1 LEENKGVNMGE
12 YNGKINVSKDSMLF
26 VVNSVFNQ
34 GIKESTTKENILK
47 LMPAIYE
54 NADDEE
60 IIKMLPYR
68 TYKDLER
75 LIDYIKTSDDIKSF
89 FYKRE
94 HPDIRFLEEAMIIV
108 MRAKHLEYNYSFNP
122 GVIEKLTRL
131 FSDENKKI
139 AERYGNIENLT
150 VGMLYE
156 YGIVDFDFLRK
167 QLCKYMNEIITEEEL
182 RDIFF
187 TRMNLNRFVNDYN
200 IKWTNTNEVQYF
212 VTYLDEEYSP
222 IDIGEIAEEQKAR
235 KMKYKQFSKQEL
247 LKREEYLYDERA
259 KKLYKF
265 LKSKN
270 DNIYEWTF
278 KRLLKNNELGID
290 ILGDL
295 SNMCMFADDIEL
307 KKFMDLFTD
316 WYNNSPQY
324 MLGGYSPIEFRKT
337 FK

>member
-1 LEENKGVNMGE
+1 MGE

-108 MRAKHLEYNYSFNP
+108 MRAKHLEYNYSLNP

-295 SNMCMFADDIEL
+295 SNMCMIADDIEL

>member
-1 LEENKGVNMGE
+1 MGE
-12 YNGKINVSKDSMLF
+12 YNGRINVSKDTMLF
-26 VVNSVFNQ
+26 VVNSVFNKD
-34 GIKESTTKENILK
+34 IKESTTKEEILK
-47 LMPAIYE
+47 MMPDIYE

-68 TYKDLER
+68 AYKDLER
-75 LIDYIKTSDDIKSF
+75 LIEYVKTSDDIKSF

-108 MRAKHLEYNYSFNP
+108 MRAKYSDYNYTLNP
-122 GVIEKLTRL
+122 GVIEKLKRL
-131 FSDENKKI
+131 FSKENREI
-139 AERYGNIENLT
+139 AKRYGEIENLT
-150 VGMLYE
+150 RGMLYA
-156 YGIVDFDFLRK
+156 YGIVDFEFLRK
-167 QLCKYMNEIITEEEL
+167 QLCKYMNEIITETEL
-182 RDIFF
+182 RDIYF
-187 TRMNLNRFVNDYN
+187 TRLNLNTFVNDYN
-200 IKWTNTNEVQYF
+200 IRWTNTNEIQPF
-212 VTYLDEEYSP
+212 VTYLDEEEVP
-222 IDIGEIAEEQKAR
+222 IDIGQIAEKQKVR

-295 SNMCMFADDIEL
+295 SNMCMFEDDIEL
-307 KKFMDLFTD
+307 KKFMDLYTD

-324 MLGGYSPIEFRKT
+324 MLGGYSPIEFRET

>member
-1 LEENKGVNMGE
+1 MGE
-12 YNGKINVSKDSMLF
+12 YNGRINVSKDTMLF
-26 VVNSVFNQ
+26 VVNSVFNKD
-34 GIKESTTKENILK
+34 IKESTTKEEILK
-47 LMPAIYE
+47 MMPDIYE

-60 IIKMLPYR
+60 IIKMIPYR
-68 TYKDLER
+68 AYKDLER
-75 LIDYIKTSDDIKSF
+75 LIEYAKTSDDIKTF

-108 MRAKHLEYNYSFNP
+108 MRVKHHDYNYTLNP
-122 GVIEKLTRL
+122 GVIEKLNGL
-131 FSDENKKI
+131 FSKENREI
-139 AERYGNIENLT
+139 AKRYGEIENLT
-150 VGMLYE
+150 RGMLYA
-156 YGIVDFDFLRK
+156 YGIVDFEFLRK
-167 QLCKYMNEIITEEEL
+167 QLCKYMNEIITETEL
-182 RDIFF
+182 RDIYF
-187 TRMNLNRFVNDYN
+187 TRLNLNTFVNDYN
-200 IKWTNTNEVQYF
+200 IRWTNTNEIQPF
-212 VTYLDEEYSP
+212 VTYLDEEEVL
-222 IDIGEIAEEQKAR
+222 IDIGQIAEEQKAR
-235 KMKYKQFSKQEL
+235 RMKYKQFSKQEL

-295 SNMCMFADDIEL
+295 SNMCMFEDNIEL

-324 MLGGYSPIEFRKT
+324 MLGGYSPIEFRET

>member
-1 LEENKGVNMGE
+1 MRE
-12 YNGKINVSKDSMLF
+12 YNGRINVSKDTMLF
-26 VVNSVFNQ
+26 VVNSVFNKD
-34 GIKESTTKENILK
+34 IKENTTKEEILK
-47 LMPAIYE
+47 MMPDIYE

-68 TYKDLER
+68 AYKDLER
-75 LIDYIKTSDDIKSF
+75 LIEYVKTSDDIKSF

-108 MRAKHLEYNYSFNP
+108 MKVKYHNYNYTLNP
-122 GVIEKLTRL
+122 GVIEKLNGL
-131 FSDENKKI
+131 FSKENREI
-139 AERYGNIENLT
+139 AKRYGEIENLT
-150 VGMLYE
+150 RGMLYA
-156 YGIVDFDFLRK
+156 YGIVDFEFLRK
-167 QLCKYMNEIITEEEL
+167 QLCKYMNEIITETEL
-182 RDIFF
+182 RDIYF
-187 TRMNLNRFVNDYN
+187 TRLNLNTFVNDYN
-200 IKWTNTNEVQYF
+200 IRWTNTNEIQPF
-212 VTYLDEEYSP
+212 VTYLDEEEVP
-222 IDIGEIAEEQKAR
+222 IDIGQIAEEQKAR

-295 SNMCMFADDIEL
+295 SNMCMFEDDFEL

-324 MLGGYSPIEFRKT
+324 MLGGYSPIEFRET

>member
-1 LEENKGVNMGE
+1 MGE

-47 LMPAIYE
+47 LMPNLYE

-68 TYKDLER
+68 AYKDLER
-75 LIDYIKTSDDIKSF
+75 LIEYIKTSDDIKSF

-108 MRAKHLEYNYSFNP
+108 MRANHLEYNYSLNP

-156 YGIVDFDFLRK
+156 YGIVDFEFLRK
-167 QLCKYMNEIITEEEL
+167 QLCKYMNEIITEREL
-182 RDIFF
+182 RDIYF
-187 TRMNLNRFVNDYN
+187 TRLNLNTFVNDYD
-200 IKWTNTNEVQYF
+200 IRWTNTNEVQYF
-212 VTYLDEEYSP
+212 VTYLDEEFSP

-235 KMKYKQFSKQEL
+235 KMKYKQFSKQEIL
-247 LKREEYLYDERA
+247 QREEYYCNEKA
-259 KKLYKF
+259 QKLYKF

-270 DNIYEWTF
+270 NNIFEWNF
-278 KRLLKNNELGID
+278 KELVKKNELGID
-290 ILGDL
+290 ILGEL
-295 SNMCMFADDIEL
+295 SNMCMFEDDVEF

-316 WYNNSPQY
+316 WHNNSPQY
-324 MLGGYSPIEFRKT
+324 MLGGYSPIEFRNA
-337 FK
+337 

>member
-1 LEENKGVNMGE
+1 MGE
-12 YNGKINVSKDSMLF
+12 YNGRINVSKDTMLF
-26 VVNSVFNQ
+26 VVNSVFNKD
-34 GIKESTTKENILK
+34 IKESTTKEEILK
-47 LMPAIYE
+47 MMPDIYE

-68 TYKDLER
+68 AYNYLEK
-75 LIDYIKTSDDIKSF
+75 LIEYIKTSDDIKSF

-108 MRAKHLEYNYSFNP
+108 MRAKYSDYNYSLNP
-122 GVIEKLTRL
+122 GVIEKLKRL
-131 FSDENKKI
+131 FSKENREI
-139 AERYGNIENLT
+139 AKRYGEIENLT
-150 VGMLYE
+150 RRMLYA
-156 YGIVDFDFLRK
+156 YGIVDFEFLRK
-167 QLCKYMNEIITEEEL
+167 QLCKYMNEIITETEL
-182 RDIFF
+182 RDIYF
-187 TRMNLNRFVNDYN
+187 TRLNLNTFVNDYN
-200 IKWTNTNEVQYF
+200 IRWTNTNEIQPF
-212 VTYLDEEYSP
+212 VTYLDEEEVP
-222 IDIGEIAEEQKAR
+222 IDIGQIAEEQKAR

-259 KKLYKF
+259 KKLYNF

-270 DNIYEWTF
+270 NNIYEWTF

-295 SNMCMFADDIEL
+295 SNMCMFENDIEL
-307 KKFMDLFTD
+307 KQFMDLFTD

-324 MLGGYSPIEFRKT
+324 ILGGYSPIEFRET

>member
-1 LEENKGVNMGE
+1 MGE
-12 YNGKINVSKDSMLF
+12 YNGRINVSKDTMLF
-26 VVNSVFNQ
+26 VVNSVFNKD
-34 GIKESTTKENILK
+34 IKESTTKEEILK
-47 LMPAIYE
+47 MMPDIYE

-108 MRAKHLEYNYSFNP
+108 MRAKHLEDDYSLNP

-156 YGIVDFDFLRK
+156 YGIVDFDFLKK

>member
-1 LEENKGVNMGE
+1 MRE
-12 YNGKINVSKDSMLF
+12 YNGRINVSKDTMLF
-26 VVNSVFNQ
+26 VVNSVFNKD
-34 GIKESTTKENILK
+34 IKENTTKEEILK
-47 LMPAIYE
+47 MMPDIYE

-68 TYKDLER
+68 AYKDLER
-75 LIDYIKTSDDIKSF
+75 LIEYVKTSDDIKLF

-108 MRAKHLEYNYSFNP
+108 MKVKYHNYNYTLNP
-122 GVIEKLTRL
+122 GVIEKLNGV
-131 FSDENKKI
+131 FSKENREI
-139 AERYGNIENLT
+139 AKRYGEIENLT
-150 VGMLYE
+150 KGMLYA
-156 YGIVDFDFLRK
+156 YGIVDFEFLRK
-167 QLCKYMNEIITEEEL
+167 QLCKYMNEIITETEL
-182 RDIFF
+182 RDIYF
-187 TRMNLNRFVNDYN
+187 TRLNLNTFVNDYN
-200 IKWTNTNEVQYF
+200 IGWTNTNEIQPF
-212 VTYLDEEYSP
+212 VTYLDEEEVP
-222 IDIGEIAEEQKAR
+222 IDIGQIAEEQKAR

-265 LKSKN
+265 IKSKN

-295 SNMCMFADDIEL
+295 SNMCMFEDDFEL

-324 MLGGYSPIEFRKT
+324 MLGGYSPIEFRET

>member
-1 LEENKGVNMGE
+1 MGE
-12 YNGKINVSKDSMLF
+12 YNGRINLSKDTMLF
-26 VVNSVFNQ
+26 VVNSVFNKD
-34 GIKESTTKENILK
+34 IKESTTKEEILK
-47 LMPAIYE
+47 MMPDIYE

-68 TYKDLER
+68 AYKDLER
-75 LIDYIKTSDDIKSF
+75 LIEYVKTSDDIKSF

-108 MRAKHLEYNYSFNP
+108 MRAKYSDYNYSLNP
-122 GVIEKLTRL
+122 GVIEKLKRL
-131 FSDENKKI
+131 FSKENREI
-139 AERYGNIENLT
+139 AKRYGEIENLT
-150 VGMLYE
+150 RRMLYA
-156 YGIVDFDFLRK
+156 YGIVDFEFLRK
-167 QLCKYMNEIITEEEL
+167 QLCKYMNEIITETEL
-182 RDIFF
+182 RDIYF
-187 TRMNLNRFVNDYN
+187 TRLNLNTFVNDYD
-200 IKWTNTNEVQYF
+200 IRWTNTNEIQPF
-212 VTYLDEEYSP
+212 VTYLDEEEVP
-222 IDIGEIAEEQKAR
+222 IDIGQIAEEQKAR

-295 SNMCMFADDIEL
+295 SNMCMFEDDIEL

-324 MLGGYSPIEFRKT
+324 ILGGYSPIEFRET

>member
-1 LEENKGVNMGE
+1 MGE
-12 YNGKINVSKDSMLF
+12 YNGRINVSKDSMLF

-47 LMPAIYE
+47 LMPDIYE

-68 TYKDLER
+68 AYKDLER
-75 LIDYIKTSDDIKSF
+75 LIEYVKTSDDIKAF

-108 MRAKHLEYNYSFNP
+108 MRAKYHDYNYSINP

-131 FSDENKKI
+131 FSEENKKI
-139 AERYGNIENLT
+139 AERYGDIENLT

-167 QLCKYMNEIITEEEL
+167 QLCKYMNEI
-182 RDIFF
+182 
-187 TRMNLNRFVNDYN
+187 
-200 IKWTNTNEVQYF
+200 QSF
-212 VTYLDEEYSP
+212 VTYLDEEESP
-222 IDIGEIAEEQKAR
+222 IDIGEIADGQKAR
-235 KMKYKQFSKQEL
+235 KMKYKQFSKQEI
-247 LKREEYLYDERA
+247 LKREEYLCNEKA
-259 KKLYKF
+259 QKLYQF

-270 DNIYEWTF
+270 DDIHEWAF
-278 KRLLKNNELGID
+278 KRLVKKNELGIN
-290 ILGDL
+290 ILGEL
-295 SNMCMFADDIEL
+295 SNMCMFEDDFEL
-307 KKFMDLFTD
+307 KNFMDLFTD

-324 MLGGYSPIEFRKT
+324 MLGGYSPIEFRNLYK
-337 FK
+337 

>member
-1 LEENKGVNMGE
+1 MRE
-12 YNGKINVSKDSMLF
+12 YNGRINVSKDTMLF
-26 VVNSVFNQ
+26 VVNSVFNKD
-34 GIKESTTKENILK
+34 IKENTTKEEILK
-47 LMPAIYE
+47 MMPDIYE

-68 TYKDLER
+68 AYKDLER
-75 LIDYIKTSDDIKSF
+75 LIEYVKTSDDIKLF

-108 MRAKHLEYNYSFNP
+108 MKVKYHNYNYTLNP
-122 GVIEKLTRL
+122 GVIEKLNGL
-131 FSDENKKI
+131 FSKENREI
-139 AERYGNIENLT
+139 AKRYGEIENLT
-150 VGMLYE
+150 KGMLYA
-156 YGIVDFDFLRK
+156 YGIVDFEFLRK
-167 QLCKYMNEIITEEEL
+167 QLCKYMNEIITETEL
-182 RDIFF
+182 RDIYF
-187 TRMNLNRFVNDYN
+187 TRLNLNTFVNDYN
-200 IKWTNTNEVQYF
+200 IGWTNTNEIQPF
-212 VTYLDEEYSP
+212 VTYLDEEEVP
-222 IDIGEIAEEQKAR
+222 IDIGQIAEEQKAR

-295 SNMCMFADDIEL
+295 SNMCMFEDDFEL

-324 MLGGYSPIEFRKT
+324 MLGGYSPIEFRET

>member
-1 LEENKGVNMGE
+1 MGE
-12 YNGKINVSKDSMLF
+12 YNGRINVSKDTMLF
-26 VVNSVFNQ
+26 VVNSVFNKD
-34 GIKESTTKENILK
+34 IKESTTKEEILK
-47 LMPAIYE
+47 MMPDIYKE
-54 NADDEE
+54 ADEE
-60 IIKMLPYR
+60 KIIEMLPYR
-68 TYKDLER
+68 AYKDLER
-75 LIDYIKTSDDIKSF
+75 LIEYAKTSDDIKTF

-108 MRAKHLEYNYSFNP
+108 MRAKYSDYNYSLNP
-122 GVIEKLTRL
+122 GVIEKLKRL
-131 FSDENKKI
+131 FSRENKVI
-139 AERYGNIENLT
+139 AKRYGEIENLT
-150 VGMLYE
+150 VGMLYT
-156 YGIVDFDFLRK
+156 YGIVDFEFLRK
-167 QLCKYMNEIITEEEL
+167 QLYKYMNEIITETEL
-182 RDIFF
+182 RDIYF
-187 TRMNLNRFVNDYN
+187 TRLNLNTFINDYN
-200 IKWTNTNEVQYF
+200 IRWTNTNEIQPF
-212 VTYLDEEYSP
+212 VTYLDEEKVP
-222 IDIGEIAEEQKAR
+222 IDIGRIAEEQKAR

-295 SNMCMFADDIEL
+295 SNMCIFEDDIEL

-324 MLGGYSPIEFRKT
+324 MLGGYSPIEFRNLYK
-337 FK
+337 

>member
-1 LEENKGVNMGE
+1 MGE

-26 VVNSVFNQ
+26 IVNSVFNQ
-34 GIKESTTKENILK
+34 GVRESTTKENILK
-47 LMPAIYE
+47 LMPDIYE

-68 TYKDLER
+68 AYKDLER
-75 LIDYIKTSDDIKSF
+75 LIEYVKTSDDIKSF

-108 MRAKHLEYNYSFNP
+108 MRAKNHDYNYSINP

-131 FSDENKKI
+131 FSEENKKI

-150 VGMLYE
+150 IGMLYE

-167 QLCKYMNEIITEEEL
+167 QLCKYMNEIITEKEL
-182 RDIFF
+182 RDIYF
-187 TRMNLNRFVNDYN
+187 TRLNLNTFVNDYD
-200 IKWTNTNEVQYF
+200 IRWINTNEIQSF
-212 VTYLDEEYSP
+212 VTYLEEEYSP

-235 KMKYKQFSKQEL
+235 KMKYKQFSKQEI
-247 LKREEYLYDERA
+247 LKREEYFVSE
-259 KKLYKF
+259 KGQKLYQF

-270 DNIYEWTF
+270 DNIHEWTF
-278 KRLLKNNELGID
+278 KELVKKNELGID
-290 ILGDL
+290 ILGEL
-295 SNMCMFADDIEL
+295 SNLFMFEDDFEL
-307 KKFMDLFTD
+307 EKFMKLFEE

-324 MLGGYSPIEFRKT
+324 MLGGYSPIEFRNS
-337 FK
+337 